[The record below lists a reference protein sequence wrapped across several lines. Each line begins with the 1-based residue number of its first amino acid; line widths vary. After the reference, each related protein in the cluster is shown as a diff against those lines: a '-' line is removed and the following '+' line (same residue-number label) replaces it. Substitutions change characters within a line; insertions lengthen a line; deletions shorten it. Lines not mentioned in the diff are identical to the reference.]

1 MELNENNIVKAEQW
15 LKEQAQ
21 QHGWDQ
27 AMKLKTR
34 STTQGVIAM
43 VSHVNHAAL
52 VEINCETDFVAR
64 NQQFRDL
71 AQLVAATVLHYAL
84 AIDND
89 TMLNKT
95 ILSNGAVKEL
105 RTQNGK
111 SLADHT
117 VLAIGRLGENINI
130 RRAAC
135 MAAQPKVKLYGCTH
149 PAPLNPVPVS
159 FGKYGALVALESQN
173 DIDVLG
179 LQLCQHVIG
188 MNPLKVGNEERDEP
202 AENMDDESLLIYQE
216 FLLDPDM
223 SVQQILQK
231 EEAKIVDFVRFEVG
245 ETLEGESVDNL
256 ETCG

>member
-1 MELNENNIVKAEQW
+1 MQELVIAFPKMIARQFFRSLHTSVWLSQATQSSLLATLRKKTGYTFVNCKKALELNENNIVKAEQW

-52 VEINCETDFVAR
+52 VEIN
-64 NQQFRDL
+64 
-71 AQLVAATVLHYAL
+71 
-84 AIDND
+84 
-89 TMLNKT
+89 
-95 ILSNGAVKEL
+95 S
-105 RTQNGK
+105 
-111 SLADHT
+111 DHT

-188 MNPLKVGNEERDEP
+188 LNPLKVGNEERDEP